1 MMLIILFAL
10 LTAHAD
16 QVAAYVGDDVILESE
31 VMENMY
37 FLANDPR
44 IREMFQESEE
54 LREYVLDEL
63 ISQRLVLIEAEQES
77 ITVSTR
83 EINEAVEWQIEKV
96 KEQYPSEADFFKA
109 LEKQGLTVDDLRR
122 NYERSA
128 KTQLTMERLIQKKF
142 SDITI
147 SPIAVKRFYEEHKDS
162 IAVRPGRVKLSH
174 ILLVIRPSED
184 ALKKG
189 FNKALDVYKLLLAG
203 GDFSVLAEEFS
214 DDENSKY
221 KGGMLG
227 KIKKGETLEEFEAA
241 VFDLKPGVVSQPI
254 PTRFGYH
261 IVEVLNKGKDW
272 VLARQI
278 LIKVG
283 ITRADT
289 LRYQRLGEK
298 LCELVRQGADF
309 DSLAKEYSNA
319 AEIDIGEF
327 YVNQLSPPLDSI
339 VENLKEGELSQPI
352 LTPIGYHLIYLKEK
366 IPGKTLTFEDMR
378 EYIMKYL
385 QDQELQKRFAKLI
398 DELKEKVFVKKFLN
412 LSQKE

>member
-31 VMENMY
+31 VMEKMY

-44 IREMFQESEE
+44 IREMFQEPEE

-77 ITVSTR
+77 IAVSTR

-289 LRYQRLGEK
+289 LRYQRLGER
-298 LCELVRQGADF
+298 LCELVRQGVDF

-339 VENLKEGELSQPI
+339 VENLQEGELSQPI